1 MVKVTEAR
9 KERERIARRDNVS
22 IKIDYIS
29 IVFEQYTA
37 EEVITKILGLPP
49 DIFLKQP
56 CKIKHKSYQTLYQ
69 AGGIKVYGEDKETE
83 ENPFGVG
90 SYLVLSG
97 LGCTDIFRIL
107 DMRENTF
114 GDFFRWCENRCG
126 KEAFHLTRLD
136 IAIDDKNE
144 IPFFTPEQIKKKC
157 EKEEFI
163 SSSNS
168 YRFVESSFQEY
179 DTAKTVY
186 IGAGKSDLSY
196 RFYDKDKETCQK
208 YERSYQEMGSW
219 KRTEIQLRDK
229 KAHAFAML
237 FKDFPYDLG
246 KLAFDLLSS
255 NLRFVKLDKNQSN
268 KSRWKTCQFWERFL
282 GAVEPLKL
290 HMEPT
295 QSTLLETQNWL
306 KEGGVLSAVKGFLF
320 LEENKALGG
329 LETIDGM
336 IRFTHYSPAF
346 ANKLIGHLNMIGRDD
361 LIPFVHDN
369 TKVGKS
375 Y

>member
-1 MVKVTEAR
+1 M
-9 KERERIARRDNVS
+9 
-22 IKIDYIS
+22 
-29 IVFEQYTA
+29 
-37 EEVITKILGLPP
+37 P
-49 DIFLKQP
+49 D
-56 CKIKHKSYQTLYQ
+56 
-69 AGGIKVYGEDKETE
+69 
-83 ENPFGVG
+83 
-90 SYLVLSG
+90 
-97 LGCTDIFRIL
+97 
-107 DMRENTF
+107 
-114 GDFFRWCENRCG
+114 
-126 KEAFHLTRLD
+126 
-136 IAIDDKNE
+136 
-144 IPFFTPEQIKKKC
+144 
-157 EKEEFI
+157 
-163 SSSNS
+163 SNS
-168 YRFVESSFQEY
+168 FGLTSSVY

-208 YERSYQEMGSW
+208 YERSYEEMGSW

-346 ANKLIGHLNMIGRDD
+346 ANKLIGHLNMIGWDD